1 VTTGDPRVVLR
12 GPQLQRRP
20 RRRLAAALQQRRRLR
35 VGLVQLIYVAGALA
49 LGLVVPRI
57 SFGSTVPTSRATE
70 MLVSVGAGFVPFL
83 GIVYSMLFLVV
94 QFGSSTYTPRL
105 NLFRDARIVWHGFA
119 FFTAVIVFAFT
130 AAFEIGSQEHTTL
143 LVPIT
148 LGVAIL
154 IAITLMRALQ
164 TTALKS
170 IQLSTVLDQ
179 LDGRGHGVIDGVH
192 PEPLQTSQ
200 APPEVPAAP
209 RRSEA
214 CHELRWS
221 GRASVLQRLD
231 VPQLLQIA
239 EEADAWIDICVAPG
253 QTIFDGQLVAE
264 IVAEQ
269 SPPDAQLL
277 ETFGVGPERTF
288 EQDPAL
294 ALRLLA
300 DIALR
305 ALSPAV
311 NDPTTAV
318 QSLDIIADLL
328 RTLIRRD
335 LGAVLVNGAGDSPR
349 IVVRLLAWDDYLS
362 VALDEIISAGSRSPH
377 VQRRLV
383 RLLQDLAEI
392 APDLHRE
399 AVKLRLAEVMD
410 VQSQLN

>member
-1 VTTGDPRVVLR
+1 VSAADPQVVLS
-12 GPQLQRRP
+12 GPQLRRRP

-35 VGLVQLIYVAGALA
+35 VGLVQLIYIAGALA
-49 LGLVVPRI
+49 LGVVVPRI
-57 SFGSTVPTSRATE
+57 PLESTVPTSRATE

-105 NLFRDARIVWHGFA
+105 NLFRDARVVWHGFA

-130 AAFEIGSQEHTTL
+130 AAFEIGSQQHTTL

-154 IAITLMRALQ
+154 IAISLMRVLQ

-179 LDGRGHGVIDGVH
+179 LDLRGLAVIDGVH
-192 PEPLQTSQ
+192 PEPLQTSEPFPKDP
-200 APPEVPAAP
+200 APG
-209 RRSEA
+209 RSEA
-214 CHELRWS
+214 RHELRWS

-231 VPQLLQIA
+231 VPQLLEIA
-239 EEADAWIDICVAPG
+239 ERADAWIDIRVAPG

-264 IVAEQ
+264 IAGKQ
-269 SPPDAQLL
+269 NPPDAQLL
-277 ETFGVGPERTF
+277 DTFGVGLERTF

-318 QSLDIIADLL
+318 QSLDVIADLL

-335 LGAVLVNGAGDSPR
+335 LGAVLVNGVDGSPR
-349 IVVRLLAWDDYLS
+349 IVVRLPAWDEYMS
-362 VALDEIISAGSRSPH
+362 VALDEIIGAGSRSGH

-383 RLLQDLAEI
+383 GLLQDLAQL

-399 AVKLRLAEVMD
+399 AVAQRLAALTD
-410 VQSQLN
+410 ARSHLN